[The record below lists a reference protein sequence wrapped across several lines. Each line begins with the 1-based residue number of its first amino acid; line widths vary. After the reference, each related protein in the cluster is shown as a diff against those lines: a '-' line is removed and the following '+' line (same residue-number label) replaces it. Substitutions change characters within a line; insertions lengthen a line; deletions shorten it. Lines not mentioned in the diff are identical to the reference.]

1 MTEKK
6 QLTVLSVD
14 RHEDDLKAL
23 ERFFLR
29 SQLPYR
35 VITSSTLTEARMVL
49 SHHPVD
55 LVLLN
60 LAYDDGT
67 AFDLMRDLE
76 DLPVIF
82 LTGEGDETI
91 AVHAMRAGAMDY
103 LVKDH
108 KKAYLGEL
116 PGAIDQAVQ
125 LKQQERVRENYL
137 QQLEDIVSGRAQVLL
152 DANQRLADETE
163 QRAQAVEDHRQAMFQ
178 QAALDDLSAQIAGTL
193 EMDVIFQAIQ
203 EHLDYFFD
211 LDALLLASFDPEE
224 HELVI
229 TYHWPA
235 GETAQADAPDL
246 PTEDELRG
254 ALSAV
259 INCGELVNL
268 SDLAEEAPDAE
279 PVYPLRFS
287 RTSWSLPAS
296 SEGRQP
302 ISMLLAPLIVE
313 DQVIGALAVQANQ
326 REAFGYPDA
335 ALLSRTANVAAMG
348 LRKAYLYQTSE
359 GQIERLSA
367 LRSIDQAII
376 SNLSLP
382 TIMDAFRDQ
391 LLALLDV
398 DAVDILLY
406 HPELE
411 AFKVIS
417 QSGFHT
423 NPIQH
428 TEVQPGGDPGGAAAR
443 SRKPFLAPDL
453 DQVEA
458 VFDRSPDF
466 DQEDFQSYYGFPMIT
481 QGKAVGVLEIFHRS
495 RLTFDQEELEFLNR
509 LAGLGA
515 LAIQQRNMV
524 QDLKRT
530 NQELVQA
537 HEAIIKGWAEALELR
552 GIESEGHAERVV
564 DLAAR
569 IAERMGIT
577 GERLED
583 VRRGAYLHDVGKM
596 GLPDKILLK
605 QGSLTV
611 EERKQIARHPLYAY
625 DMLEPIQSLRSSLEI
640 PLYHHERWDG
650 MGYPEG
656 LEGEEIPLPARIFA
670 VVDVW
675 DSLRSDKPY
684 RKAWSRVEAV
694 AHIQE
699 AAGKHFD
706 PEVVDVFLKAIW
718 KED

>member
-1 MTEKK
+1 MNEAK
-6 QLTVLSVD
+6 QLAVLCVD
-14 RHEDDLKAL
+14 KHPADLKGL

-29 SQLPYR
+29 SQLPYQ
-35 VITSSTLTEARMVL
+35 VITASTLTEARVVL
-49 SHHPVD
+49 EQYD
-55 LVLLN
+55 LDVVLLD
-60 LAYDDGT
+60 LGYDDGT

-82 LTGEGDETI
+82 LTAGGDEAV

-103 LVKDH
+103 LVKDP

-125 LKQQERVRENYL
+125 AKQQERVRENYL
-137 QQLEDIVSGRAQVLL
+137 RQLEEIVAGRAQVLL

-163 QRAQAVEDHRQAMFQ
+163 QRAQAVEDHRKTMLQ

-193 EMDVIFQAIQ
+193 EMEVIFRAIQ
-203 EHLDYFFD
+203 EHLEDFFE
-211 LDALLLASFDPEE
+211 LDALMLASFDPVEQ
-224 HELVI
+224 ELVI
-229 TYHWPA
+229 TYNWPGA
-235 GETAQADAPDL
+235 EDAREEDLNL
-246 PTEDELRG
+246 PTEDELRK

-259 INCGELVNL
+259 VNGEELVNL
-268 SDLAEEAPDAE
+268 PDLSEEALDTD

-287 RTSWSLPAS
+287 RTPWNLPVSRENRGAISL
-296 SEGRQP
+296 
-302 ISMLLAPLIVE
+302 LLAPLIVE
-313 DQVIGALAVQANQ
+313 EQVIGALVVQADQ
-326 REAFGYPDA
+326 REAFNYPDA
-335 ALLSRTANVAAMG
+335 AFLSRTAHVAAMG

-359 GQIERLSA
+359 EQIQRLSA

-376 SNLSLP
+376 SNLALP

-391 LLALLDV
+391 LVALLKV
-398 DAVDILLY
+398 DAVDVLLF
-406 HPELE
+406 HPELKV
-411 AFKVIS
+411 FKVIT
-417 QSGFHT
+417 QFGFRT
-423 NPIQH
+423 NPLQHSEIQFG
-428 TEVQPGGDPGGAAAR
+428 EDPGGEAAR
-443 SRKPFLAPDL
+443 SGKPFLAPDL
-453 DQVEA
+453 EEVDLA
-458 VFDRSPDF
+458 FTRSSDF
-466 DQEDFQSYYGFPMIT
+466 DQEEFQSYYGFPMIS
-481 QGKAVGVLEIFHRS
+481 QGKAVGVLEVFHRS
-495 RLTFDQEELEFLNR
+495 RLELDQEKLDFLTR

-524 QDLKRT
+524 QDLKRS

-552 GIESEGHAERVV
+552 GIETEGHAERVV
-564 DLAAR
+564 DLASR
-569 IAERMGIT
+569 IAENMGIS

-596 GLPDKILLK
+596 GLPDQILLK

-611 EERKQIARHPLYAY
+611 EERREIGRHPHYAY
-625 DMLEPIQSLRSSLEI
+625 QMLEPIQSLRSALQI

-656 LEGEEIPLPARIFA
+656 LEGEEIPLAARIFA

-684 RKAWSRVEAV
+684 RKAWPRAQAV

-699 AAGKHFD
+699 GSGKHFD
-706 PEVVDVFLKAIW
+706 PAVVEVFLEAIW
-718 KED
+718 RDG